1 MILKGPFQLGV
12 FYDSK
17 EATPAAN
24 SAELQAFLEVFL
36 PLSRLDWSR
45 AAQSMMP
52 CSVTHYKQPREPSQ

>member
-36 PLSRLDWSR
+36 PLS
-45 AAQSMMP
+45 
-52 CSVTHYKQPREPSQ
+52 